1 MTVTPPEYAV
11 LLVHATS
18 HAMRV
23 EKLLR
28 DGGLTCKL
36 IPVPRHISS
45 DCGVC
50 VRVRHEDLD
59 AARRVVEATGIE
71 IKSVHAV

>member
-1 MTVTPPEYAV
+1 MISPPEYAV
-11 LLVHATS
+11 LLFHATS

-28 DGGLTCKL
+28 DAGLACKL

-50 VRVRHEDLD
+50 IRVRHQDLE
-59 AARRVVEATGIE
+59 AARRVVEGSGVELKGVRA
-71 IKSVHAV
+71 A

>member
-1 MTVTPPEYAV
+1 MTANPPEYAV
-11 LLVHATS
+11 LLFHATS

-28 DGGLTCKL
+28 DKGLACKL

-50 VRVRHEDLD
+50 VRVGHQDRE
-59 AARRVVEATGIE
+59 AARRVVEGAGME
-71 IKSVHAV
+71 LMGVRAA

>member
-1 MTVTPPEYAV
+1 MPPPEFAV
-11 LLVHATS
+11 LLLQATS

-23 EKLLR
+23 EKVLR
-28 DGGLTCKL
+28 TAGLACKL

-50 VRVRHEDLD
+50 IRVRYQDLE
-59 AARRVVEATGIE
+59 AALRAVEAAEVE
-71 IKSVHAV
+71 IAAIHPA

>member
-1 MTVTPPEYAV
+1 MTPPQHAV
-11 LLVHATS
+11 LLVQATS

-23 EKLLR
+23 EKVLR
-28 DGGLTCKL
+28 AAGLGCKL

-50 VRVRHEDLD
+50 VRILRQEVD
-59 AARRVVEATGIE
+59 AARRVMDGAHVEVESI
-71 IKSVHAV
+71 HAV

>member
-1 MTVTPPEYAV
+1 VTITPPEYAV

-28 DGGLTCKL
+28 DEGLACKL

-50 VRVRHEDLD
+50 VRVRHQDLE
-59 AARRVVEATGIE
+59 AALRVVEAAGIE
-71 IKSVHAV
+71 ITSVHPV

>member
-1 MTVTPPEYAV
+1 MTPPEYAV
-11 LLVHATS
+11 LLVYATS
-18 HAMRV
+18 HAVRV

-28 DGGLTCKL
+28 DQGLACKL

-50 VRVRHEDLD
+50 VRIPQQD
-59 AARRVVEATGIE
+59 VEAALRVARAAGIE
-71 IKSVHAV
+71 IDSVHAI

>member
-1 MTVTPPEYAV
+1 MTSEYAV
-11 LLVHATS
+11 VLVQATS

-28 DGGLTCKL
+28 DGAIPCKM

-45 DCGVC
+45 DCGAC
-50 VRVRHEDLD
+50 VRIRYGDMEAVHR
-59 AARRVVEATGIE
+59 AVEAAGIE
-71 IKSVHAV
+71 VEGIQVV

>member
-1 MTVTPPEYAV
+1 MTAPEHAV
-11 LLVHATS
+11 ILVHATS

-28 DGGLTCKL
+28 DQGLACKL

-50 VRVRHEDLD
+50 VRIAHQDVE
-59 AARRVVEATGIE
+59 AALRVVSAAGIK
-71 IKSVHAV
+71 IDSIHAI